1 MKLGRR
7 MYLWLGLVIGPLA
20 ILGLKAYTKVTKA
33 PRVRIIVESEV
44 GKILL
49 LKNVLA
55 PNDQWTLPGGGVA
68 RGEDYAV
75 AAQRELRE
83 ETGIVAPLDSFVLI
97 ATLNQLESGLQ
108 YVAPVYKIECTSLS
122 LPAKPINPREIAE
135 IGWFDPTD
143 LPAGTAD
150 LVRIALKAA
159 NKSNRGKA
167 LHHARDSS
175 ILK

>member
-7 MYLWLGLVIGPLA
+7 MYLWIGLVIGPLA

-68 RGEDYAV
+68 RGEGHAV

-83 ETGIVAPLDSFVLI
+83 ETGIIAPIDSFVLV
-97 ATLNQLESGLQ
+97 ATLDRSESGLQ

-135 IGWFDPTD
+135 IGWFDPND
-143 LPAGTAD
+143 LPNDTAD
-150 LVRIALKAA
+150 LVHMALKATKK
-159 NKSNRGKA
+159 NNRGKA
-167 LHHARDSS
+167 LRDARGSS